1 MARIL
6 NEVFQISIPNQL
18 FLQQKRFR
26 GKINIQKP
34 KPPHYTKALFQE
46 FLSPFYE
53 NPKKDKTLSDLC
65 TKTKK
70 ITKDKYNPYHHVLAR
85 EVLNW
90 FDSSKMIAF
99 LHKNSITQEEVFELA
114 VPLKRKNMYLKTYGS
129 TILDLALKDTTY
141 KAISLLYQS
150 PFFIIFSPE
159 NNVINLLKILRKFS
173 KVTLIAGI
181 LEGKLLNVND
191 FKYYGEMDL
200 TTAQLSLVQVLQ
212 SAGGNNLNQQ
222 ITHHQSAL
230 ISRLQQIGTRDVP
243 LNEN

>member
-1 MARIL
+1 
-6 NEVFQISIPNQL
+6 
-18 FLQQKRFR
+18 
-26 GKINIQKP
+26 
-34 KPPHYTKALFQE
+34 
-46 FLSPFYE
+46 
-53 NPKKDKTLSDLC
+53 
-65 TKTKK
+65 
-70 ITKDKYNPYHHVLAR
+70 
-85 EVLNW
+85 
-90 FDSSKMIAF
+90 MIAF
-99 LHKNSITQEEVFELA
+99 LHKNSITEEEVFELA

-129 TILDLALKDTTY
+129 IILDLALKDTTY

-159 NNVINLLKILRKFS
+159 NNVIDLLKILKKFS
-173 KVTLIAGI
+173 QVTLIAGI
-181 LEGKLLNVND
+181 LEGKLLSVND

-200 TTAQLSLVQVLQ
+200 TTAQVSLVQVLQ